1 MNTLLLSVPSGFQYQ
16 QVIHSHGWFHLKP
29 HTWDSDTQSLGYV
42 VQLSDLSV
50 WHVTIQPATNGLTA
64 ELDGGTIDLTPARRT
79 EIESRIRWM
88 LRLDEDLTA
97 FYAMCADQPK
107 LAHAARL
114 GAGRVLRCAS
124 LWEDLGRSLMT
135 TNTTWTLT
143 KRMVARLVDT
153 WGAAHTANEEWRAF
167 PSPETL
173 AAVDE
178 ADLKAAGL
186 GYRADYLLKNAQAVA
201 SGAFDLESLRYST
214 ESDAEIRKRLLS
226 LRGVGDYVAG
236 TLMILL
242 GRYTNVPVDTE
253 ARAAVSKAFFDGQTV
268 TDKQVKE
275 TLAIYQPYSA
285 LALYCLNTEE
295 TT

>member
-1 MNTLLLSVPSGFQYQ
+1 METLTLTVPADFRYKQTIY
-16 QVIHSHGWFHLKP
+16 SHGWFHLKP
-29 HTWDSDTQSLGYV
+29 HTWDAETHTLGYV
-42 VQLSDLSV
+42 MQLDDRTV
-50 WHVTIQPATNGLTA
+50 WHVAAQPGAQGIRV
-64 ELDGGTIDLTPARRT
+64 ELDGGTLDLTPARRA
-79 EIESRIRWM
+79 EIESRLRWM
-88 LRLDEDLTA
+88 FRLDEDYSA
-97 FYAMCADQPK
+97 FYAMCSDQPK
-107 LAHAARL
+107 LAHTEKI
-114 GAGRVLRCAS
+114 GAGRILRCAS

-153 WGAAHTANEEWRAF
+153 WGTAHTGNEDWRAF
-167 PSPETL
+167 PSPEVI
-173 AAVDE
+173 AQVSE

-186 GYRADYLLKNAQAVA
+186 GYRADYLLKNAQLITNGV
-201 SGAFDLESLRYST
+201 FDLEGLRDSN

-253 ARAAVSKAFFDGQTV
+253 ARAAVSKAFYDGQPV

-275 TLAIYQPYSA
+275 TLAMYQPYAA
-285 LALYCLNTEE
+285 LVLYCLGNEE
-295 TT
+295 AS